1 MYVWEFSS
9 EMVADSEGSIC
20 ARKLEQTVKGGP
32 GNLSREIS
40 VIEINK

>member
-1 MYVWEFSS
+1 MTRRPGER
-9 EMVADSEGSIC
+9 
-20 ARKLEQTVKGGP
+20 RKLEQTVKGGP